1 MQYLERMPCN
11 QLDFELVFIDVDSL
25 HMHCES
31 ALATV
36 HEHDDGIYS
45 NFGFLFLLWLRRASR
60 NVLSFPVC
68 GCSMRP
74 LLIFLRQAPASLR
87 SFSLAFHF
95 YLAVRAKV
103 PALPKARAYYASS
116 IMNASKGAEKS
127 IAKPKPKIPEYCD
140 VPLNQDEHGKPIW
153 PAPEEALED
162 ARAFIRECAASSK
175 KTLIVPDKDAD
186 GLCSG
191 VTLYRTL
198 VALGLDPALI
208 SVHLIKKGTNIH
220 DESERAAMAAKKPG
234 HSIVLDQ
241 GSRAAPPVVDDPN
254 TKSLILDHHLSD
266 EFPKNAVVAS
276 ACHYPPV
283 ATTSLLTYE
292 ICKTLEPTIAE
303 SCAYLC
309 CIGTHGDL
317 GNALKWA
324 PPFPNMSSCFKV
336 HTKKSINDAVSLLNA
351 PRRTAKFD
359 VITAWNALMAS
370 TGPKDLL
377 SNTRLQAARAEINA
391 EVELNTHTAP
401 KFSQDGRI
409 AVLRIHSAAQVHP
422 VIATRWAGYLNSKAL
437 EIVMVAN
444 SGYIAGMVNFSCR
457 IARCARNNDPPVN
470 IIESLKS
477 AADLST
483 DGLREKMGENFA
495 RGHKEASGGVVPM
508 EAFEEFMKLLK
519 VGEKPDRKEGDDS
532 PATKKKVK
540 MIEASPQKNTLG
552 NYFKKRDG

>member
-1 MQYLERMPCN
+1 MMTALLEHRVSLPLSVTSRK
-11 QLDFELVFIDVDSL
+11 QKRAFLSSLWLFYKTFVDSVASGAS
-25 HMHCES
+25 ES
-31 ALATV
+31 SILPPCV
-36 HEHDDGIYS
+36 P
-45 NFGFLFLLWLRRASR
+45 FLSCCTCKR
-60 NVLSFPVC
+60 
-68 GCSMRP
+68 
-74 LLIFLRQAPASLR
+74 
-87 SFSLAFHF
+87 
-95 YLAVRAKV
+95 
-103 PALPKARAYYASS
+103 PALPKAKAYDPSS
-116 IMNASKGAEKS
+116 IMDASKGAKKS

-140 VPLNQDEHGKPIW
+140 VPPIQDEHGKPIW
-153 PAPEEALED
+153 PAAEEALED
-162 ARAFIRECAASSK
+162 ARAFIRECAASCK

-186 GLCSG
+186 GLSSG
-191 VTLYRTL
+191 VILYRTL

-208 SVHLIKKGTNIH
+208 SVHLIQKGTNIH
-220 DESERAAMAAKKPG
+220 DESERAAMAAKKPSY
-234 HSIVLDQ
+234 SIVLDQ
-241 GSRAAPPVVDDPN
+241 GSRAALPVVDDPN

-317 GNALKWA
+317 GNTLKWA
-324 PPFPNMSSCFKV
+324 PPFPDMSSCFKA

-377 SNTRLQAARAEINA
+377 SNNRLQAARAEINA
-391 EVELNTHTAP
+391 EVELNTHTPP

-470 IIESLKS
+470 IIESLKA

-495 RGHKEASGGVVPM
+495 RGHKEASGGIVPL

-519 VGEKPDRKEGDDS
+519 VGEKPDKTDDS
-532 PATKKKVK
+532 PAKKKVK
-540 MIEASPQKNTLG
+540 MIEVKSQKNTLG
-552 NYFKKRDG
+552 NYFNKKDG